1 MDITGYVPIIPKS
14 ATYDELNQLYRAV
27 KNETLSYDEAN
38 IYDIAWIYALTVIE
52 AGGTDADDIKL
63 ALPEIAAAYAGVTG
77 NCSLDS
83 NGDRNTAVYG
93 IYRFTSP
100 GDRVYAKKIDEV
112 APVFAEV
119 SEKGSVHKVT

>member
-1 MDITGYVPIIPKS
+1 MACHVMAWDVTPSRLAS
-14 ATYDELNQLYRAV
+14 ACAR
-27 KNETLSYDEAN
+27 
-38 IYDIAWIYALTVIE
+38 VIE
-52 AGGTDADDIKL
+52 AGDTDADDIKL

-112 APVFAEV
+112 APVLAEV